1 MRFLLCILINS
12 VSSEGNA
19 LLLFPHTPLSR
30 PPTSYPVLPCLT
42 QLRKFQPHPRFRS
55 FWRCVA
61 LCWTNTVRHS
71 EHPSYTHTDKQESTQ
86 GLLSSACLYLQGSV
100 REPVWSS
107 FHQSFLS
114 HLGHCS
120 HRENATLHDL
130 DPVQYKTWSNI
141 VPSDEVVILIC
152 RNESVQNDQPPF
164 AQVISF
170 FLLNDKHW

>member
-1 MRFLLCILINS
+1 MKFLLCILINS

-55 FWRCVA
+55 FWRCIA
-61 LCWTNTVRHS
+61 LRWTGTVRHS

-100 REPVWSS
+100 RDLFDHHFISHFWSILVIVRTEKMQRYMTWILFS
-107 FHQSFLS
+107 TKHDQTLCLQMRLS
-114 HLGHCS
+114 SLFARMSQC
-120 HRENATLHDL
+120 RMTNRRLHKL
-130 DPVQYKTWSNI
+130 F
-141 VPSDEVVILIC
+141 
-152 RNESVQNDQPPF
+152 PF
-164 AQVISF
+164 FS
-170 FLLNDKHW
+170 